1 MSRAERKARRSSRR
15 QSEDNSETEKIN
27 VSASDSSNEEESG
40 EPEKSSER
48 EGSTPEVVQTRG
60 KRRMKKEY
68 DPLRKD
74 MYRAFDGTAL
84 MAIGRL
90 CSLMKHWEADGP
102 WTGVLVQEHIL
113 ELLDR
118 KPPEGWEEEMAVYET
133 RENKMNQDG
142 RVVAGGKRRRRNGR
156 QEDVETRYTSD
167 TEVHEDS
174 GSGTTISLNEDD

>member
-1 MSRAERKARRSSRR
+1 
-15 QSEDNSETEKIN
+15 
-27 VSASDSSNEEESG
+27 
-40 EPEKSSER
+40 
-48 EGSTPEVVQTRG
+48 
-60 KRRMKKEY
+60 
-68 DPLRKD
+68 
-74 MYRAFDGTAL
+74 
-84 MAIGRL
+84 
-90 CSLMKHWEADGP
+90 MKHWEADGP